1 MTCNPSTIQVLVSD
15 KKYACET
22 CIKGHRSSACKHTD
36 RPLFEIKKKGRPV
49 TQCEHC
55 RELRKTKQVHV
66 KCSCGAQD
74 QSPAEPSHTKKATPK
89 LPVTAAFPNGLPDA
103 LEALATLPQSSDDS
117 DHSGETSPTA
127 CGCSSGGQCN
137 CWVPRK
143 PPTTRRRYSGAEP
156 PKRDKHHPD
165 FSKHQHQST
174 SPPLSSHVLARIAE
188 LRPVL
193 PRPTHKQVPLDGSLH
208 DPSSTVPHGHSIRHH
223 VYDFSPYGRAYGYTH
238 SEHHHDQKG
247 TSLNGDSRAFAGRVL
262 LSPQP
267 TLASQPAPDAWSS
280 AGAFPSVC
288 ACGDSCMCPGC
299 TLHNPSITGG
309 AAYATCTN
317 PTSCA
322 FCLDCTILSLPA
334 GIPPPNIDLS
344 SEPSQSQEF
353 DEWLRQVSTSALS
366 PVASNLQPNFNPY
379 ELSMPQPQPYP
390 TGRPR
395 MSESPSL
402 STAVGAVKAASATVV
417 AMGSPERPGRRLPD
431 FMAMTSLR
439 DHSSASAM
447 GDRSPAY
454 FGQQGGYVDY
464 SEAPSRSSSSSS
476 LSSRMPARPPTATDS
491 RLLGQGDPTSNS
503 SPQLQAGLSGNTRG
517 FTTYAESERVRG
529 AVPYSSYNPSLD
541 AMRFE

>member
-1 MTCNPSTIQVLVSD
+1 
-15 KKYACET
+15 
-22 CIKGHRSSACKHTD
+22 
-36 RPLFEIKKKGRPV
+36 
-49 TQCEHC
+49 
-55 RELRKTKQVHV
+55 
-66 KCSCGAQD
+66 
-74 QSPAEPSHTKKATPK
+74 
-89 LPVTAAFPNGLPDA
+89 
-103 LEALATLPQSSDDS
+103 
-117 DHSGETSPTA
+117 
-127 CGCSSGGQCN
+127 
-137 CWVPRK
+137 
-143 PPTTRRRYSGAEP
+143 
-156 PKRDKHHPD
+156 
-165 FSKHQHQST
+165 
-174 SPPLSSHVLARIAE
+174 
-188 LRPVL
+188 
-193 PRPTHKQVPLDGSLH
+193 
-208 DPSSTVPHGHSIRHH
+208 
-223 VYDFSPYGRAYGYTH
+223 
-238 SEHHHDQKG
+238 
-247 TSLNGDSRAFAGRVL
+247 
-262 LSPQP
+262 
-267 TLASQPAPDAWSS
+267 
-280 AGAFPSVC
+280 
-288 ACGDSCMCPGC
+288 MCPGC

-379 ELSMPQPQPYP
+379 ELSMPQPQSYP

-395 MSESPSL
+395 MPESPSL
-402 STAVGAVKAASATVV
+402 PVECCSGQCKCLPNACTCVPDCCGCCQGCKCDRCSDGQSRTTFAVSGERGSCCRKADSNTRPPSA
-417 AMGSPERPGRRLPD
+417 GRRLPD

-464 SEAPSRSSSSSS
+464 SETPSRSSSSSS
-476 LSSRMPARPPTATDS
+476 LSSRMPARPPTAAGS

-503 SPQLQAGLSGNTRG
+503 SPQLQAGLSGSTRG

-529 AVPYSSYNPSLD
+529 AVPYSNYNPSLD